1 MGFHRTFL
9 LPQTH
14 THPSSIKEQL
24 TSSAGKAPKRWLC
37 RPLPGWPRAAVPQG
51 WWAAPHTSQ
60 ALWLHPHT
68 APLPHLRRS
77 PFGLL
82 HSMAQSI
89 TAAAEKKEKQ
99 TAGAA
104 ISLSHR
110 SIINNSP
117 FSARAFGPWI
127 PRGWNRNI
135 PRRCCP
141 GHGRAN
147 TAHPNPAAVLCQV
160 GAHPHAQCPPC
171 EHSPAQWQPRSLEM
185 PPSHHCQP
193 SPRSSALLSEA
204 ELEKD
209 GTMNTEAV
217 QGNTEA
223 VFYVLRVCN
232 FFFFFLVLFL
242 IKAEQ
247 KTQTEAFICFVQ
259 VNQFRPLQ

>member
-14 THPSSIKEQL
+14 IPPSSIKEQL

-68 APLPHLRRS
+68 APLPHLQRS

-147 TAHPNPAAVLCQV
+147 TAHPNPAAVLCC
-160 GAHPHAQCPPC
+160 ARWAPTP
-171 EHSPAQWQPRSLEM
+171 M
-185 PPSHHCQP
+185 P
-193 SPRSSALLSEA
+193 SALPVSTARPSSSPGASRCHRATTASLP
-204 ELEKD
+204 
-209 GTMNTEAV
+209 
-217 QGNTEA
+217 QG
-223 VFYVLRVCN
+223 VLH
-232 FFFFFLVLFL
+232 
-242 IKAEQ
+242 
-247 KTQTEAFICFVQ
+247 CFQ
-259 VNQFRPLQ
+259 RPNWKRMAQ